1 MSNTLI
7 KSSSPYVLQH
17 AKQEIDWH
25 PWSKET
31 FELAKDR
38 NLPILLSIGYASC
51 HWCQKMSRECFE
63 DSFVASLMNRHF
75 ICIIVDREERP
86 DLDQIYLE
94 SVRMF
99 NQTAV
104 GLSISF
110 ACRMVIHFGEEPFS
124 PKKTMVVIA
133 PWPQVPMRISE
144 HFRRKSELEEMP
156 KMSWPVFNM
165 RITQISQ
172 TLVHGIQLT

>member
-1 MSNTLI
+1 M
-7 KSSSPYVLQH
+7 V
-17 AKQEIDWH
+17 
-25 PWSKET
+25 KET

-99 NQTAV
+99 NQTA
-104 GLSISF
+104 GWPLNIF
-110 ACRMVIHFGEEPFS
+110 CLPNGHPFWEEPF
-124 PKKTMVVIA
+124 P
-133 PWPQVPMRISE
+133 
-144 HFRRKSELEEMP
+144 
-156 KMSWPVFNM
+156 
-165 RITQISQ
+165 
-172 TLVHGIQLT
+172 